1 MYREGKSVISQV
13 SHQARAYPN
22 FLSKSHT
29 NYGVIILQAS
39 TSEMYG
45 KVHEI
50 PQTEKT
56 PFYPRS
62 PYGKNRLFLSLSK
75 EINSF
80 LRPLSNFAYLDMY
93 VGNIILRYRTMTV

>member
-22 FLSKSHT
+22 FLSQSHT

-45 KVHEI
+45 KVQEI

-75 EINSF
+75 EINS
-80 LRPLSNFAYLDMY
+80 L
-93 VGNIILRYRTMTV
+93 